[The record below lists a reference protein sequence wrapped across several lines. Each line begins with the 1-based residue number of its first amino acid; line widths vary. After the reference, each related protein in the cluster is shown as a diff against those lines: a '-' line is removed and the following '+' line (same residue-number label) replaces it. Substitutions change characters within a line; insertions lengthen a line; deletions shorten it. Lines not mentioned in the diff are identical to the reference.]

1 MKKVNLVFLIA
12 AATATP
18 GMASACVIDGN
29 IGDYRWVS
37 ESCEQSW
44 AVRGGIE
51 EGSTVSLTSS
61 QASIQIDGGI
71 KGGSNVKLNAP
82 KASISV
88 GGGISDNST
97 AILTTGEGMSISVG
111 GSISGGARVC
121 LVAGGAVRIGG
132 VVEGEGTEVYWQG
145 TTIRAQFG
153 NTGSP
158 LIKKSPCPL

>member
-1 MKKVNLVFLIA
+1 MKKEYLAFLIA
-12 AATATP
+12 AAAAAP
-18 GMASACVIDGN
+18 GMVGACVIDGN
-29 IGDYRWVS
+29 IGGYRWVS

-44 AVRGGIE
+44 AVHGGIE
-51 EGSTVSLTSS
+51 EGSTVNLTSS
-61 QASIQIDGGI
+61 QASIRIDGGI
-71 KGGSNVKLNAP
+71 KGRSSVKLNAP

-111 GSISGGARVC
+111 GSISGGAKVC
-121 LVAGGAVRIGG
+121 LVAGGSVRIGG

-145 TTIRAQFG
+145 TSIRAQFG

-158 LIKKSPCPL
+158 LIKKGPCPL